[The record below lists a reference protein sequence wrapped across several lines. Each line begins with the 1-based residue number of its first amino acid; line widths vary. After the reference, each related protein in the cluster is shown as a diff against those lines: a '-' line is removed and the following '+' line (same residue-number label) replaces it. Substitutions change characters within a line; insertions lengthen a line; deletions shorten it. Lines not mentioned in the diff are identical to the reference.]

1 MSESMVY
8 ETVTASILNRMVDGV
23 IVIST
28 KGAIIEVNHPTQ
40 CMFGYQRS
48 ELIGQNISKLMTDE
62 HRNSHNNYINAFL
75 ETGKTK
81 MIGRGLEVIGKRKD
95 GTTFHLEIGV
105 SEVKNENQHLFVGT
119 LRDITKQKKA
129 DAHLTRLGRI
139 LDDSWNEIYIFNI
152 DSLRFVQVN
161 QGAEHNLGYS
171 SEELTQLTA
180 VDIKPEFTLERF
192 REMVEPLV
200 AASTQQLTFE
210 TIHQRKNG
218 STYPVEIRLQISRSE
233 SDPVFVAIIQDITKR
248 RQVENTLRAS
258 EQKLSLHIEQTPLA
272 VIEWD
277 TEFFVTEWN
286 PAAENIFGY
295 RQDEVIGRHAGF
307 LLPAFGDDDKKITE
321 LVNKVWNELISNR
334 GGQRSTN
341 ENVAK
346 DGNRIVCEWY
356 NTPLIDKDGHVTG
369 VASLVQNIT
378 DRHNAEEQLHQEKE
392 RAEVTLQSIADA
404 VITTNTDG
412 IVQYLNPAAEELT
425 GWRNSEA
432 KGRPLINIFNIIS
445 ELTRQ
450 AAENP
455 VKQCLRDGTVVNLA
469 NHTVLIKRN
478 GQEIS
483 IEDSA
488 APIHD
493 RDGKIIGVVMVFHD
507 CSNERQLKHQLSHQA
522 SHDSLT
528 GLANRRKFELYLE
541 ELLTSAKKYNL
552 THALIYLDLD
562 QFKVVNDT
570 CGHVAGDELLSQIS
584 VVLKAEVR
592 ESDILARLG
601 GDEFGILLEK
611 SSLEN
616 AKSVA
621 EKLRQA
627 IRNFRF
633 VWQDKT
639 FEIGASIGLTDIT
652 IESEDSGS
660 LLSAADVACYTA
672 KEMGRNRIH
681 VYTDGDADLAKRQG
695 EMQWVSRIKQA
706 LDENRLCLY
715 GQAIVPVIDNNN
727 EASHYE
733 ILVRMIDEQGK
744 LIPPGAFLPAAE
756 RYNLMPAI
764 DRWVIN
770 NAFSDYA
777 NLGCSKTKLQP
788 QLSIN
793 LSGTSLND
801 DDFLEYIHTQFKK
814 HNVPP
819 KNISFEITETVAV
832 ANLAKAIHFMNDLK
846 SIGCRFSLDD
856 FGSGI
861 SSFAYLKNLPVDYL
875 KIDGNFIKDMVDDPI
890 DRAMVESITK
900 IGHVMGLKTI
910 AEYVETKDILKELQK
925 IGVDYAQG
933 FGVGK
938 PEPLSESCKFNFNQH
953 NSVIKL

>member
-1 MSESMVY
+1 MTDSIIN
-8 ETVTASILNRMVDGV
+8 ETITGSILNGMIDSVVV
-23 IVIST
+23 IN
-28 KGAIIEVNHPTQ
+28 KHGAILDVNQATQ
-40 CMFGYQRS
+40 DIFGYQRA
-48 ELIGQNISKLMTDE
+48 ELIGQNVCMLMPE
-62 HRNSHNNYINAFL
+62 HYSHAHDGYINNYLN
-75 ETGKTK
+75 TK
-81 MIGRGLEVIGKRKD
+81 KSKIVGRGREVVGKRKD
-95 GTTFHLEIGV
+95 GTTFSLDLGI
-105 SEVKNENQHLFVGT
+105 SEVKNKNQHFFVAT
-119 LRDITKQKKA
+119 MRDITEQKHTEEHA
-129 DAHLTRLGRI
+129 SRLGRI
-139 LDDSWNEIYIFNI
+139 LDNSWNEIYIF
-152 DSLRFVQVN
+152 DVESLHFIQVSH
-161 QGAEHNLGYS
+161 GAEQNIGYTI
-171 SEELTQLTA
+171 EELTQLTA
-180 VDIKPEFTLERF
+180 VDIKPEFTRERF
-192 REMVEPLV
+192 LELVEPLL
-200 AASTQQLTFE
+200 AGTKEQLTLE

-218 STYPVEIRLQISRSE
+218 STYPVEIRLQISHSE
-233 SDPVFVAIIQDITKR
+233 KAHVFVAIIQDITER
-248 RQVENTLRAS
+248 IQAENTLRKS
-258 EQKLSLHIEQTPLA
+258 ELKLSLHVEQTPLA

-277 TEFFVTEWN
+277 NNFSVTAWN

-295 RQDEVIGRHAGF
+295 CRDEVIGRHATF
-307 LLPAFGDDDKKITE
+307 LMPSDNNNDQLITE
-321 LVNKVWNELISNR
+321 QVNRVWNELISNQ

-341 ENVAK
+341 ENIDK
-346 DGNRIVCEWY
+346 NGNRIMCEWY
-356 NTPLIDKDGHVTG
+356 NTPLIDNNGHVVG

-378 DRHNAEEQLHQEKE
+378 DQHRAEEQLFREKE

-404 VITTNTDG
+404 VMTTDPNG
-412 IVQYLNPAAEELT
+412 AVQYMNPAAEQLT

-432 KGRPLINIFNIIS
+432 QGRPLIEVFNIIS

-450 AAENP
+450 VAEDP
-455 VKQCLRDGTVVNLA
+455 VKQCLRDGAVVCLA
-469 NHTVLIKRN
+469 NHTVLIKRD

-488 APIHD
+488 API
-493 RDGKIIGVVMVFHD
+493 RDQYGKITGVVMVFHD
-507 CSNERQLKHQLSHQA
+507 SSTERELKHQLSHQA

-528 GLANRRKFELYLE
+528 GLANRRKFERCLE
-541 ELLTSAKKYNL
+541 EVLVSAKKYNL
-552 THALIYLDLD
+552 SHALIYLDLD

-584 VVLKAEVR
+584 AVLKNEVR
-592 ESDILARLG
+592 ETDTLARLG

-611 SSLEN
+611 STLEN
-616 AKSVA
+616 AKHVA
-621 EKLRQA
+621 EKLRQS

-652 IESEDSGS
+652 AESEDSAS

-681 VYTDGDADLAKRQG
+681 VYTDGDTDLAKRQG

-706 LDENRLCLY
+706 LDENRLVLY
-715 GQAIVPVIDNNN
+715 GQIIVPVIDNHI
-727 EASHYE
+727 EGDHFE
-733 ILVRMIDEQGK
+733 VLVRMMDEQGK

-756 RYNLMPAI
+756 RYNLMPAV
-764 DRWVIN
+764 DRWVIR
-770 NAFSDYA
+770 NAFASYSS
-777 NLGCSKTKLQP
+777 LGCSQSQC

-801 DDFLEYIHTQFKK
+801 DNFLKFIHTQFKE

-832 ANLAKAIHFMNDLK
+832 ANLAKAIHFINDLK

-875 KIDGNFIKDMVDDPI
+875 KIDGNFVKDMADNPI
-890 DRAMVESITK
+890 DWAMVEAITK

-910 AEYVETKDILKELQK
+910 AEYVETKEIMKELQK

-933 FGVGK
+933 YGIDK
-938 PEPLSESCKFNFNQH
+938 PKPLFELCETKPPS
-953 NSVIKL
+953 I

>member
-1 MSESMVY
+1 MSKSVIY

-23 IVIST
+23 IVST
-28 KGAIIEVNHPTQ
+28 KQGIILEVNQPTQ
-40 CMFGYQRS
+40 NLFGYQRS
-48 ELIGQNISKLMTDE
+48 ELIGQNLSILMTEDQ
-62 HRNSHNNYINAFL
+62 SHAHDGYINNFL
-75 ETGKTK
+75 ETGKTNI
-81 MIGRGLEVIGKRKD
+81 IGRGREVIGKRKD
-95 GTTFHLEIGV
+95 GTTFPLDLVI

-119 LRDITKQKKA
+119 IRDITKQKKA
-129 DAHLTRLGRI
+129 NAHLTRLGRI

-161 QGAEHNLGYS
+161 QGAVYNLGYS

-180 VDIKPEFTLERF
+180 IDIKPEFTLERF
-192 REMVEPLV
+192 QKMIEPLESGSV
-200 AASTQQLTFE
+200 QQLTFE

-233 SDPVFVAIIQDITKR
+233 SEPVFVAIIQDITKR
-248 RQVENTLRAS
+248 TQALNTLRES
-258 EQKLSLHIEQTPLA
+258 EQKLSLHVEQTPLA

-277 TEFFVTEWN
+277 NDFTVTEWN

-295 RQDEVIGRHAGF
+295 QRGEVIGKHAAF

-321 LVNKVWNELISNR
+321 LVNKVWNELIANQ

-341 ENVAK
+341 ENIAK
-346 DGNRIVCEWY
+346 DGNKIMCEWY
-356 NTPLIDKDGHVTG
+356 NTPLIDKDGLVTG
-369 VASLVQNIT
+369 VASLVQDIT
-378 DRHNAEEQLHQEKE
+378 DRHHAEEQLHLEKE

-404 VITTNTDG
+404 VMTTNPDG
-412 IVQYLNPAAEELT
+412 IVQYMNPAAEELT

-432 KGRPLINIFNIIS
+432 QGRPLIDVFNIIN

-450 AAENP
+450 AAEDP
-455 VKQCLRDGTVVNLA
+455 VKQCLRDGTVVSLA
-469 NHTVLIKRN
+469 NHTVLIKRD

-493 RDGKIIGVVMVFHD
+493 RDGKIIGIVMVFHD

-528 GLANRRKFELYLE
+528 GLANRRKFELCLE
-541 ELLTSAKKYNL
+541 EVLTSAKKYDL
-552 THALIYLDLD
+552 SHALIYLDLD

-584 VVLKAEVR
+584 VVLKAGVR
-592 ESDILARLG
+592 ETDILARLG

-611 SSLEN
+611 STLEN

-621 EKLRQA
+621 EKLRQS

-652 IESEDSGS
+652 AESEDSAS
-660 LLSAADVACYTA
+660 LLSAADVACYAA

-681 VYTDGDADLAKRQG
+681 VYTDGDTDLAKRQG

-733 ILVRMIDEQGK
+733 ILVRMLDEQGE

-770 NAFSDYA
+770 NAFSGYA
-777 NLGCSKTKLQP
+777 NLGCSQTKSQC

-801 DDFLEYIHTQFKK
+801 DDFLEYIHTQFKE

-819 KNISFEITETVAV
+819 KNISFEITETAAV

-875 KIDGNFIKDMVDDPI
+875 KIDGSFVKDMVDDPI

-910 AEYVETKDILKELQK
+910 AEYVETKEILEELQK

-933 FGVGK
+933 YGIGK
-938 PEPLSESCKFNFNQH
+938 PKPLSETCK
-953 NSVIKL
+953 I

>member
-1 MSESMVY
+1 MSESIVD

-23 IVIST
+23 VVST
-28 KGAIIEVNHPTQ
+28 KQGIILEVNRPTQ
-40 CMFGYQRS
+40 SMFGYTRS
-48 ELIGQNISKLMTDE
+48 ELIGQPIGMLMTEDDNKA
-62 HRNSHNNYINAFL
+62 HNSYINRYL
-75 ETGKTK
+75 ETGKGK
-81 MIGRGLEVIGKRKD
+81 MMGRGREVIGKRKD
-95 GTTFHLEIGV
+95 DTSFPLELGI
-105 SEVKNENQHLFVGT
+105 SEVKNDSQHLFVGT
-119 LRDITKQKKA
+119 LRDISQQKKA
-129 DAHLTRLGRI
+129 DAHLIRLGRI
-139 LDDSWNEIYIFNI
+139 LDDSWNEIYIFDM

-161 QGAEHNLGYS
+161 HGAEHNLGYS

-180 VDIKPEFTLERF
+180 VDIKPEFTLARF
-192 REMVEPLV
+192 KEMVEPLV
-200 AASTQQLTFE
+200 SGSEQQLTFE
-210 TIHQRKNG
+210 TLHQRKDG

-233 SDPVFVAIIQDITKR
+233 SNPVFVAIIQDITKR
-248 RQVENTLRAS
+248 REVENTLRKS

-277 TEFFVTEWN
+277 TDFFVTEWN

-295 RQDEVIGRHAGF
+295 HRDEVLGRHAAF
-307 LLPAFGDDDKKITE
+307 LLPAFYEDDKKITE
-321 LVNKVWNELISNR
+321 LVNEVWSELITNH

-346 DGNRIVCEWY
+346 DRNRIMCEWY
-356 NTPLIDKDGHVTG
+356 NTPLIDKDGLVTG

-378 DRHNAEEQLHQEKE
+378 ERHHAEEQLHLEKE

-404 VITTNTDG
+404 VMTTDSDG
-412 IVQYLNPAAEELT
+412 IVQFMNPAAEELT

-432 KGRPLINIFNIIS
+432 QGRPLIDVFNIIC
-445 ELTRQ
+445 ELTRK
-450 AAENP
+450 AAEDP

-469 NHTVLIKRN
+469 NHTVLIKRD

-528 GLANRRKFELYLE
+528 GLANRRKFELSLE
-541 ELLTSAKKYNL
+541 EVLTSARKYDL

-584 VVLKAEVR
+584 VVLKTEVR
-592 ESDILARLG
+592 DTDTLARLG

-611 SSLEN
+611 SSLDN

-621 EKLRQA
+621 EKLRKA
-627 IRNFRF
+627 VRNFRF

-652 IESEDSGS
+652 SESEDSAS

-695 EMQWVSRIKQA
+695 EMQWVSRVKQA
-706 LDENRLCLY
+706 IDEDRLCLY
-715 GQAIVPVIDNNN
+715 GQAIVPVIDNN
-727 EASHYE
+727 EADHYE
-733 ILVRMIDEQGK
+733 ILVRMLDETGQ

-770 NAFSDYA
+770 AAFSNYT
-777 NLGCSKTKLQP
+777 NIGCSHSQC

-801 DDFLEYIHTQFKK
+801 DDFLEFIHVQFKE
-814 HNVPP
+814 HNIPP
-819 KNISFEITETVAV
+819 KNVSFEITETAAV

-875 KIDGNFIKDMVDDPI
+875 KIDGNFVKDMVSDPI
-890 DRAMVESITK
+890 DWAMVESITK
-900 IGHVMGLKTI
+900 IGHVMGLKII
-910 AEYVETKDILKELQK
+910 AEYVETKDILKELEK

-933 FGVGK
+933 YGIGK
-938 PEPLSESCKFNFNQH
+938 PKPLIEICK
-953 NSVIKL
+953 IKVP